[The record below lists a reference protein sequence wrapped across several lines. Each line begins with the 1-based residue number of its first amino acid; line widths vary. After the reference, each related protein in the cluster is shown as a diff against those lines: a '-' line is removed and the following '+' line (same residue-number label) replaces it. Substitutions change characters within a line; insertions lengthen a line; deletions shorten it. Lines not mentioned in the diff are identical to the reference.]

1 MFTYLLG
8 YSSFEDVP
16 WINKLVDFT
25 AQVLADDRVRLIG
38 VCFGHQIIGRALGIK
53 VGPNEAGWEVS
64 VSDVNLTEKG
74 KELFGRE
81 TLVLNSLSLP
91 IISDTSDNAQ

>member
-1 MFTYLLG
+1 MFPYPPG

-25 AQVLADDRVRLIG
+25 AKVLAHDRVRVIG

-53 VGPNEAGWEVS
+53 VGPNEAGWETS
-64 VSDVNLTEKG
+64 VSEVNLTEKG
-74 KELFGRE
+74 KELFECGV
-81 TLVLNSLSLP
+81 LVPNSYSYDGQLH
-91 IISDTSDNAQ
+91 I